1 MTRSIFH
8 QGHRDDSNKSGDS
21 TSNNNNGCCV
31 GGGGVVVGR
40 DEKRQHQDEVM
51 EEITLSYLDRME
63 EDSQFFSND
72 FPMDVSSRLIPQFDP
87 TEIKLG
93 TMVGM
98 GEYGTVTKVVGVHL
112 LQQHESSSDDA
123 AVDTNVKYDDNKKEV
138 LNAEKHST
146 NNAGNETTI
155 AQQQEQQQQQQQQ
168 RRKLFPSS
176 NCLPAL
182 PPRATSMVEPAP
194 KSWSVDESLIAQGM
208 DNTNQGLSQSITIAQ
223 LSVEPKVPTTLG
235 LTRIRRRS
243 GVLSPDVLAMSGPG
257 SDAEQS
263 LRIQISEETNSIVRH
278 HQEYGVVR
286 RSSNGD
292 NKNSIA
298 PTVVI
303 GSSLFALKQVRKD
316 LYPKKR
322 CEAAKDL
329 AREAKFL
336 ARLSHP
342 NIVCLRGLVSQ
353 PGRPAF
359 GILLDRLRITLSE
372 EAVLWKSRQ
381 PDVALKSRSV
391 LVSPLEMFAT
401 NLTAKWPFWQ
411 PHHKND
417 NNHSS
422 NNNNKDGSSGDHNKT
437 SEIQQAGS
445 PTPSQAHFQSQQ
457 YSKDATWLMGERLLA
472 LHDVAQ
478 ALEYL
483 HDRKIIFRD
492 LKTENCAMLGRS
504 RFQLFDFG
512 LAKECKTIDRC
523 NQEIEGTELES
534 TNDTIDGNSQSMGF
548 YDSFKMTGLTGTL
561 RIMSPE
567 TIQCLPYGLP
577 ADVYSFSIC
586 MWEVFM
592 GERCSSLTAGDVVRG
607 ERPPVPPFDSAC
619 GVGLPPDLAD
629 FLKQCWDADPM
640 KRPNFVTICGELK
653 SQLLNLRQSGT
664 AASGVNDNA
673 AIGGHGS
680 LFWDRLES
688 LQHPIVFDQNGTETA
703 ATLVVH

>member
-21 TSNNNNGCCV
+21 SNNNSGV
-31 GGGGVVVGR
+31 GV
-40 DEKRQHQDEVM
+40 RQHQDEAM
-51 EEITLSYLDRME
+51 EEITLSYLERME

-72 FPMDVSSRLIPQFDP
+72 FPMEVSSRLIPQFDP
-87 TEIKLG
+87 AEIKLG

-112 LQQHESSSDDA
+112 LEQNESSDGNSA
-123 AVDTNVKYDDNKKEV
+123 AVGLENTAKDDDDKEKLILNKG
-138 LNAEKHST
+138 
-146 NNAGNETTI
+146 GNETTMVQQQQHQHQ
-155 AQQQEQQQQQQQQ
+155 QQQE

-176 NCLPAL
+176 NCLPGLA
-182 PPRATSMVEPAP
+182 PHSTSMVEPAP
-194 KSWSVDESLIAQGM
+194 KSWSVDESLIVQGM
-208 DNTNQGLSQSITIAQ
+208 DNTSQGVSQSITVAQ
-223 LSVEPKVPTTLG
+223 LSVEPKVPTTFG
-235 LTRIRRRS
+235 STRIRRRS
-243 GVLSPDVLAMSGPG
+243 GVLSPDVVAMSGPG

-263 LRIQISEETNSIVRH
+263 LRLQISQETNNIVHH

-286 RSSNGD
+286 RNSNEK
-292 NKNSIA
+292 NNNNSIA
-298 PTVVI
+298 PII

-342 NIVCLRGLVSQ
+342 NIVYLRGLVSQ
-353 PGRPAF
+353 PGKPEF

-372 EAVLWKSRQ
+372 EAVLWKSREA
-381 PDVALKSRSV
+381 DVSLKSRSV
-391 LVSPLEMFAT
+391 LGSPLEMFAT
-401 NLTAKWPFWQ
+401 NLAAKWPFWQ
-411 PHHKND
+411 PHHENDKINKNTKD
-417 NNHSS
+417 ESSVDHKSS
-422 NNNNKDGSSGDHNKT
+422 N
-437 SEIQQAGS
+437 IQQADSGMPS
-445 PTPSQAHFQSQQ
+445 PPCFQSQR
-457 YSKDATWLMGERLLA
+457 YSKEATWLMGERLLA

-483 HDRKIIFRD
+483 HNRKIIFRD

-523 NQEIEGTELES
+523 NQDIKGTESES
-534 TNDTIDGNSQSMGF
+534 NNTADCSSPSTEF

-607 ERPPVPPFDSAC
+607 ERPPVPPFDSSC

-629 FLKQCWDADPM
+629 FLKKCWEADPM

-653 SQLLNLRQSGT
+653 SQLLNLRQSRS
-664 AASGVNDNA
+664 APSGVNDNA
-673 AIGGHGS
+673 AIGGHIS
-680 LFWDRLES
+680 FFWDRLES
-688 LQHPIVFDQNGTETA
+688 LQQPIVFDQNGTETA
-703 ATLVVH
+703 ASLVVQVAE